1 MAAARAKALTPPS
14 SSFSVSPFVRI
25 GFLRRVVER
34 GLHALSQRRG
44 RHVLPLPVLHPRLR
58 VAFVLHPLELQHLA
72 VQPPCD
78 NLGGVGSL
86 RRELPGF
93 VVLVLVVRPVV
104 HHDVLPA
111 PPLGLAARLRRGR
124 WGLGG
129 GSWGLGGGLWRR
141 TRCSPGV
148 PCDDLAANS
157 VSMWS
162 SVNPIDLDTA
172 AQSSSSV
179 AKFVFPRYR
188 SSSGAKHCTS
198 SFSVTTSWC
207 SVHSAKVRIGTSFR
221 RSDPPLRMA
230 SGSALTTSLCTV
242 HRIWPVGSPTTI
254 FLSPHGVVESFKI
267 ATHRRWHRV
276 LLHPP
281 LSIHSQFVL
290 TNGLVGSNTSTSMV
304 SSALRHDPSLNAQCC
319 RRLICQCFSSGLVA
333 PGRCVAP
340 AARDPA
346 GGLPDGPAPSP
357 ASILSGSFPRRR
369 ASWRAPAGPGM
380 RLCVAIRRA
389 REKLSVAFC
398 LLQLSMDCVLI
409 HTITAL
415 EPHQVASIAPSTPP
429 RTPIVVQGHELGHR
443 RLLPRARRAKAP
455 PPSRRS
461 RCFPT

>member
-1 MAAARAKALTPPS
+1 MAA
-14 SSFSVSPFVRI
+14 
-25 GFLRRVVER
+25 
-34 GLHALSQRRG
+34 
-44 RHVLPLPVLHPRLR
+44 
-58 VAFVLHPLELQHLA
+58 
-72 VQPPCD
+72 
-78 NLGGVGSL
+78 GVG
-86 RRELPGF
+86 
-93 VVLVLVVRPVV
+93 V
-104 HHDVLPA
+104 
-111 PPLGLAARLRRGR
+111 LAADFGVA
-124 WGLGG
+124 LGVP
-129 GSWGLGGGLWRR
+129 
-141 TRCSPGV
+141 TGV
-148 PCDDLAANS
+148 PCEDLAANS

-188 SSSGAKHCTS
+188 SSSGAKHWTS

-443 RLLPRARRAKAP
+443 RLIPRARRAKAP

-461 RCFPT
+461 RSFPT